1 MPYKIAKN
9 IFKIYQE
16 MKSSERFNLLKF
28 YKFGM
33 KLKKIKLYDSCPP
46 DSQLMLHMM
55 DYKNH
60 SIAHVGTGPSL

>member
-1 MPYKIAKN
+1 
-9 IFKIYQE
+9 
-16 MKSSERFNLLKF
+16 MKSSERFNLLNF

-33 KLKKIKLYDSCPP
+33 KFKKIKLYDSCPP

-60 SIAHVGTGPSL
+60 PIAHVGTGPSL